1 MIVIGITGGVG
12 AGKTQVLSYI
22 EAHYRCRVIR
32 ADEAAHLLEQR
43 GKPCYERLIGL
54 LGEAI
59 LDKDKNIDRQKMAE
73 AIFKNKNLLEQVNA
87 IIHPEVKKYILQEID
102 YERKKGE
109 ADFFFI
115 EAALLIEE
123 RYDLIADELWYIHAD
138 KHVRRQRLMRDRHY
152 SAQKADSI
160 MEKQLSEAEF
170 RKHCRRSITNNGN
183 IEETYRQIRDLM
195 EGCKMEQLQISGQE
209 LVFGLDIGTRN
220 VVGTVGYKQDE
231 RFVVVAQEIR
241 QHQTRAMLDGQIH
254 DINRVART
262 IADIREA
269 IEAKTNLK
277 FDEVC
282 IAAAGRMLRTMNLH
296 IDMDLDKE
304 RNVTKED
311 MSTLVSLGIEKAF
324 QEFHENNDTDIHF
337 YCVGYS
343 VVKYY
348 LNGMWMGQP
357 EHHKA
362 KNIGADMIATF
373 LPDDVVD
380 GLYSAVEL
388 AGLKVSNLT
397 LEPIAAIR
405 VAIPERFR
413 LLNIAMIDV
422 GAGTSDISIT
432 DDGSIVAFGMLPHAG
447 DSLTEILARTCL
459 IDFATA
465 EMIKTAA
472 TQQDEITYEDIMGIE
487 QKISAKKV
495 VEICRPEIEKMA
507 KITAQTIKELN
518 GGNSPSAVFVVGGG
532 GKITGFCEV
541 IASELGLDPSR
552 VALRGEE
559 ILRDVDFPEG
569 SLKDSTIITPIGICL
584 SYFDQ
589 NNSFIHVTFNG
600 SRMKLYD
607 NNKLAVVDAAMQASF
622 NKDGLFPRRG
632 KELHYTVNGK
642 NRVTKGEYG
651 ESAHIYLNGEAVN
664 MNHSIKAN
672 DEIVIEEST
681 IGKEAQE
688 HISDLVDFNGR
699 ITLTINSKEMQL
711 PKPVTVNGNT
721 ENEDYLIKDGDTI
734 TIGSSY
740 TYKGLVEYMGYAVDD
755 ALVTVNGE
763 EADESTIINNN
774 DTVVIN
780 SKKEI
785 ELKNIYKAA
794 EEARAAE
801 AAKAAEE
808 ARIAEEEARRAAEEE
823 AKRAEEKA
831 KAFEKSDNEKTE
843 ATEET
848 STSEENDKAAEKE
861 TRAEETTEASAAEAA
876 PDVNES
882 LAENA
887 EDKTKSS
894 DSEKENAGEEKQAS
908 PQDVKKESTAKTTK
922 SEKAEKQKAPEPKE
936 TESGAKKII
945 VIVNNEPIVMKGRN
959 TYAFVDIFDYIDFD
973 TKNPPQRGSS
983 IVTTV
988 NGRDAQYTQELFNGD
1003 KIEVYWKEYHGRG

>member
-1 MIVIGITGGVG
+1 
-12 AGKTQVLSYI
+12 
-22 EAHYRCRVIR
+22 
-32 ADEAAHLLEQR
+32 
-43 GKPCYERLIGL
+43 
-54 LGEAI
+54 
-59 LDKDKNIDRQKMAE
+59 
-73 AIFKNKNLLEQVNA
+73 
-87 IIHPEVKKYILQEID
+87 
-102 YERKKGE
+102 
-109 ADFFFI
+109 
-115 EAALLIEE
+115 
-123 RYDLIADELWYIHAD
+123 
-138 KHVRRQRLMRDRHY
+138 
-152 SAQKADSI
+152 
-160 MEKQLSEAEF
+160 
-170 RKHCRRSITNNGN
+170 
-183 IEETYRQIRDLM
+183 
-195 EGCKMEQLQISGQE
+195 MEQLQISGQE

-220 VVGTVGYKQDE
+220 VVGTVGYKQGE

-262 IADIREA
+262 IADIKDT

-277 FDEVC
+277 FEEVC

-324 QEFHENNDTDIHF
+324 QEFHEKNDTDIHF

-405 VAIPERFR
+405 VAIPEKFR

-518 GGNSPSAVFVVGGG
+518 GGSSPSAVFVVGGG
-532 GKITGFCEV
+532 GKITGFCEI

-622 NKDGLFPRRG
+622 NKEGLFPRRG
-632 KELHYTVNGK
+632 KELRYTVNGK

-651 ESAHIYLNGEAVN
+651 ESAHIFLNGEAVN

-688 HISDLVDFNGR
+688 HISDLVDFNGQ
-699 ITLTINSKEMQL
+699 ITLTINDKEMQL
-711 PKPVTVNGNT
+711 PKPVKVNGNT
-721 ENEDYLIKDGDTI
+721 ENADYLIQDGDTI
-734 TIGSSY
+734 EIGSSY
-740 TYKGLVEYMGYAVDD
+740 TYKELVEYMGYAVDD
-755 ALVTVNGE
+755 ALVKVNGR
-763 EADESTIINNN
+763 EADTDTVINNN
-774 DTVVIN
+774 DTIVIN

-794 EEARAAE
+794 EKARIEEEERAAAE
-801 AAKAAEE
+801 AK
-808 ARIAEEEARRAAEEE
+808 RAEEEAKRAAEEE
-823 AKRAEEKA
+823 AKRAQEEAEAFENAQDDAENKPKDEDKDKTSEKEQQPQETDDAEHTKEDADFESEIEKSVKEAKEEEKK
-831 KAFEKSDNEKTE
+831 KAADETRAAANEKAADNEK
-843 ATEET
+843 
-848 STSEENDKAAEKE
+848 
-861 TRAEETTEASAAEAA
+861 AEAGGTSG
-876 PDVNES
+876 EI
-882 LAENA
+882 
-887 EDKTKSS
+887 
-894 DSEKENAGEEKQAS
+894 KENSQET
-908 PQDVKKESTAKTTK
+908 KKESAPNAAAN
-922 SEKAEKQKAPEPKE
+922 EKAEKQKPSYSEPKE
-936 TESGAKKII
+936 TEGGAKKII

-988 NGRDAQYTQELFNGD
+988 NGKDAQYTQELFNGD